1 MSLIAKDVDPG
12 INWWVSVPPSVYP
25 ITVSEVKE
33 HARIDGSSE
42 DSYIQA
48 LVYAVTLA
56 AEAFLGRALLE
67 QTFMMTLDVWP
78 DEPLR
83 LPRPPLMSVVKIE
96 TLDEDDVPTEYPS
109 TNYYTVIP
117 GSGEGQIC
125 VKYASTPPENTVR
138 FHGGYRI
145 TWKAGY
151 GATAESVPAPI
162 RQGLISWV
170 ARAYEDRVVDDSPPP
185 EAALILNL
193 YRRIVI

>member
-1 MSLIAKDVDPG
+1 MSLIEKDVDPG

-48 LVYAVTLA
+48 LIYAVTSA
-56 AEAFLGRALLE
+56 AEVFLGMALIE
-67 QTFMMTLDVWP
+67 QTLVMSLDVWP
-78 DEPLR
+78 EEPLC
-83 LPRPPLMSVVKIE
+83 LPRPPLMNIVKVE
-96 TLDEDDVPTEYPS
+96 MLDEDDVATEYAT
-109 TNYYTVIP
+109 TNYYAVSP
-117 GSGEGQIC
+117 GSGQGELC
-125 VKYASTPPENTVR
+125 VKYASTPPLNLVR
-138 FHGGYRI
+138 FHGGYLV

-151 GATAESVPAPI
+151 GATAISVPAPI

-170 ARAYEDRVVDDSPPP
+170 SRAYEDRVVDAAPPP